1 MICLVCKEKITLA
14 IKSADNVATTLN
26 NIVKGDK
33 IFVNFSDRG
42 ETVTIEAV
50 KDIPFG
56 FKVALKDI
64 QKGE

>member
-1 MICLVCKEKITLA
+1 MVCKEKITLA